1 MKAWP
6 ELARDALLAGLP
18 CALLTVTRTD
28 GSTPREAGARMLI
41 CGDAQ
46 HGTIGGGKLEHDA
59 TERAYTLL
67 AMRQP
72 GELAVVQLYN
82 LGATLGQCCGGR
94 VEVLVQRLSRA
105 ALPFLER
112 VIELDGRRERYAC
125 ALVLEPSAAG
135 GISTV
140 QRIVVS
146 SEASTGTRAG
156 HVVDALAVTEAQRTL
171 LDTTSSLVAP
181 RWLALGDEPAR
192 VLLEP
197 GRARGLSI
205 VLFGAGHVGRALVHV
220 LGPLGWSITWVET
233 RDEAFPAE
241 LPPGVEAVAT
251 DVPEAC
257 IDEAPAHSAF
267 LIMTHDHALD
277 LQLCERVLARADFVY
292 CGLIGSR
299 TKRSKFVHR
308 LGARGFSADAIERI
322 TCPIGMPQLSGKAP
336 FEVAIATA
344 AQLLLVANGERKR

>member
-6 ELARDALLAGLP
+6 ELARAALTAGQP

-59 TERAYTLL
+59 TDRAHTLL

-72 GELAVVQLYN
+72 GELAVAQVYN

-94 VEVLVQRLSRA
+94 VEVLVQRLGRA

-112 VIELDGRRERYAC
+112 LIELDARRERYAGV
-125 ALVLEPSAAG
+125 LVLEPCAAG
-135 GISTV
+135 GISV
-140 QRIVVS
+140 VHRIVVS
-146 SEASTGTRAG
+146 PQSSTGVRAG
-156 HVVDALAVTEAQRTL
+156 DALDALAVAEARRAL
-171 LDTTSSLVAP
+171 LEAGSFVAP
-181 RWLALGDEPAR
+181 RWLELDDRPAR

-197 GRARGLSI
+197 ERARGLPL
-205 VLFGAGHVGRALVHV
+205 VVFGAGHVGRALVHV
-220 LGPLGWSITWVET
+220 LGPLGWPITWVET
-233 RDEAFPAE
+233 RDDAFPRD
-241 LPPGVEAVAT
+241 LPSGVESIAT

-257 IDEAPAHSAF
+257 IDDAPAHSAF

-308 LGARGFSADAIERI
+308 LAARGFDADAIDRI
-322 TCPIGMPQLSGKAP
+322 TCPIGLPQLSGKAP

-344 AQLLLVANGERKR
+344 AQLLLVANGERTR